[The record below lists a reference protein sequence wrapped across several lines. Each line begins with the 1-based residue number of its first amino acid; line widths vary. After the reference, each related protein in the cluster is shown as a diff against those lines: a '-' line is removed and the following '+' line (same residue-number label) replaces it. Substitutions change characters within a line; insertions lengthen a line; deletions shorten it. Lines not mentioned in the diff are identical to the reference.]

1 MKTWTDLTTSD
12 PMIAKV
18 MVHDSNRTAA
28 IEKLGD
34 VLSHSTIC
42 GPPTNLDFLH
52 AIINSSK
59 FRTGH
64 TLTNFLAD
72 FEFTP
77 VAIDVVSP
85 GLYTTVQDYP
95 GRPTAGRGI
104 PQAGPMVSWTP

>member
-1 MKTWTDLTTSD
+1 
-12 PMIAKV
+12 MIAKL

-28 IEKLGD
+28 IEKMCD

-52 AIINSSK
+52 AIVQSST

-64 TLTNFLAD
+64 TLTNFLTD
-72 FEFTP
+72 FEFSPT
-77 VAIDVVSP
+77 AIDVVSP

-95 GRPTAGRGI
+95 GRPTAGQGI
-104 PQAGPMVSWTP
+104 PHAGPMVSWTP

>member
-1 MKTWTDLTTSD
+1 MKTLTDLTTSD

-52 AIINSSK
+52 AIINSRK

-64 TLTNFLAD
+64 TLTNFLTD

-104 PQAGPMVSWTP
+104 PQAGPMVSWTS